1 MEYEFE
7 FQLKGGDP
15 CKLTVEAESYDA
27 AFQKICELP
36 GEFHI
41 WRKRGYIELIP
52 YPETLTEV
60 FNGFHMYIEQA
71 KERSMLVKEIER
83 LKVDTD
89 NTIDLLSER
98 LDNWKSRR
106 ELTREITLKEKP

>member
-7 FQLKGGDP
+7 FQFKGGDP

-27 AFQKICELP
+27 AFQKICALP
-36 GEFHI
+36 GEFRI

-71 KERSMLVKEIER
+71 KEIER

-98 LDNWKSRR
+98 LGDWKSR
-106 ELTREITLKEKP
+106 REITLKEKP